1 MACDF
6 GGAGI
11 RTTKDPSKNPILVTV
26 MMVMMLCLVSFDN
39 IHVHI
44 IRVWSL
50 SLADVAVIYISCSY
64 GMMVV
69 AFTSTPSVP
78 NRKTFWLF

>member
-1 MACDF
+1 VACDF

-26 MMVMMLCLVSFDN
+26 MMIMMLCLVSFDN

-44 IRVWSL
+44 IK
-50 SLADVAVIYISCSY
+50 
-64 GMMVV
+64 GMEYV
-69 AFTSTPSVP
+69 FS
-78 NRKTFWLF
+78 